1 MSHALSAEVMYAR
14 LMAKARLRHLQLLVA
29 IADESNLK
37 RGAEDVCM
45 SQPAA
50 TQALAELEHLLEL
63 PLFERHA
70 RGMRLTTGGEA
81 LIPVV
86 RNVLKALRDSTAAL
100 ETLQTGASGRLRV
113 GVISAVASAMLG
125 ERVLRFCR
133 ERPGIRVE
141 IAEDVQDHLVQQLL
155 AGGLDL
161 ALTRRPVPV
170 PQRLHFEPLEPDAA
184 VVVAG
189 PGHPLAARTGLRL
202 EDLLDHAWMRASRG
216 LWVRG
221 VFDDLFER
229 AGVRP
234 RLHPMSVGSLGPL
247 IEILRDDDTLALVPQ
262 SLGRTLCRWGL
273 AAVLDTHLDTPRGE
287 LGCLCM
293 LDACGEP
300 VLQQFVRAL
309 RESAA
314 PAMASE

>member
-1 MSHALSAEVMYAR
+1 
-14 LMAKARLRHLQLLVA
+14 
-29 IADESNLK
+29 
-37 RGAEDVCM
+37 M

-70 RGMRLTTGGEA
+70 RGMRLTAAGEA

-100 ETLQTGASGRLRV
+100 ETLQLGASGRLRV
-113 GVISAVASAMLG
+113 GVISAVASARLG

-133 ERPGIRVE
+133 QRPGMRVE
-141 IAEDVQDHLVQQLL
+141 IAEDVQDHLIQQLL
-155 AGGLDL
+155 AGGLDI

-189 PGHPLAARTGLRL
+189 PGHPLAARKGLRL

-247 IEILRDDDTLALVPQ
+247 IEILRDDHTIALIPE
-262 SLGRTLCRWGL
+262 GIGHTLCRWGL
-273 AAVLDTHLDTPRGE
+273 AVVLDTQLETPRGE
-287 LGCLCM
+287 LGCLCTR
-293 LDACGEP
+293 DARAEE
-300 VLQQFVRAL
+300 VVQEFVRAL
-309 RESAA
+309 REGTTPVSS
-314 PAMASE
+314 MV